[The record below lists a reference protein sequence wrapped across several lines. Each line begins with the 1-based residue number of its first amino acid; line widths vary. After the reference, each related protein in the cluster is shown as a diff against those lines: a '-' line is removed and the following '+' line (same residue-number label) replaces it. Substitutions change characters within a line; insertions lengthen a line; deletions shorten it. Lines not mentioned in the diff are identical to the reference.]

1 MVNEIR
7 RNRLLAFDDWL
18 SAELPSVHG
27 AVHASA
33 DALRRAD
40 AAGAPYAQV
49 LNRHLYRIANGE
61 LLHDMV
67 SGMFRMGAEAKRAAD
82 CYLFEDHY
90 SYPDTSFA
98 GCFPETAQTI
108 DEPARLYR
116 NSYLDPGLWR
126 EQPVAAFDNIVQST
140 INAGVVLLFMRAT
153 PVRAPSRPT
162 VPRGLRRPR
171 LRPKAEPAP
180 PPIAPDAMRLSLGP
194 ESTVAIE
201 PRVATIL
208 HRGERFAVERPV
220 WDELV
225 RTKNCNATA
234 FDAMALER
242 RLQRKRNYTF
252 DRSVGQSLSAI
263 SKSSFGS
270 VRSNIA
276 RAIERRGGRATV
288 TITGDG
294 AGHMG
299 AWIKGHFG
307 NRVSVRNISLW
318 PAEAAN
324 AAAYDIQM
332 IADLRALPSMP
343 WASDVIL
350 DIYGPAFHLPRGT
363 SEMILRGLRP
373 EGRAF
378 FISRSTYLV
387 RRLQEQSPYTHVCG
401 SANMALGSAF
411 DLPMRA
417 AQTTFAGTQLEM
429 VMPQGSVELF
439 IAATRPVEAAMKKTA
454 ARTIAP
460 SAR

>member
-1 MVNEIR
+1 MTEIQR
-7 RNRLLAFDDWL
+7 DRLLAFDDWL

-40 AAGAPYAQV
+40 AAGAPYANV
-49 LNRHLYRIANGE
+49 LNRHLYRIASGE
-61 LLHDMV
+61 LLRDVV

-82 CYLFEDHY
+82 CFVFEDHY
-90 SYPDTSFA
+90 AYPDTSFA
-98 GCFPETAQTI
+98 GCFSETAHVI

-116 NSYLDPGLWR
+116 NSYLDADLWR
-126 EQPVAAFDNIVQST
+126 ERPVAAFDNIVQST
-140 INAGVVLLFMRAT
+140 INAGVVLLFMHAT
-153 PVRAPSRPT
+153 PARVPARPT
-162 VPRGLRRPR
+162 FPRGPRLPR

-180 PPIAPDAMRLSLGP
+180 PPIAPDAVRLSVDP
-194 ESTVAIE
+194 ESIAAIE
-201 PRVATIL
+201 PHIVTIL
-208 HRGERFAVERPV
+208 HKGERFAVERPV

-225 RTKNCNATA
+225 RTKNCSPTA
-234 FDAMALER
+234 LDAMAFER
-242 RLQRKRNYTF
+242 RLQSRKSYAF

-299 AWIKGHFG
+299 AWIKGHFR

-350 DIYGPAFHLPRGT
+350 DIYGPAFHLPQGAT
-363 SEMILRGLRP
+363 EMILRGLRP

-387 RRLQEQSPYTHVCG
+387 RRLQEQSPYTHVCE

-429 VMPQGSVELF
+429 IMPQGSVELF
-439 IAATRPVEAAMKKTA
+439 IAATRRAGATAKRGA
-454 ARTIAP
+454 ARTTAP
-460 SAR
+460 PAR